1 MGRREGRR
9 VPVRNRME
17 LPPPCRARGEVAGPP
32 AANFTP
38 FVLTAE
44 HEDRGAKRGWPAG
57 RGLSGTSVRRSRV
70 PLSDAGCRCGARPGR
85 GGRTSIAGLASGGG
99 AAPGHLP
106 PHLGEMNRLP
116 GSHPASGKLSPT
128 RPAPPSAFCFLR
140 DPR

>member
-1 MGRREGRR
+1 M
-9 VPVRNRME
+9 PVRNRME

-70 PLSDAGCRCGARPGR
+70 PLSDAGCRCGARPG
-85 GGRTSIAGLASGGG
+85 GGVGGLPLLG
-99 AAPGHLP
+99 LL
-106 PHLGEMNRLP
+106 LGE
-116 GSHPASGKLSPT
+116 
-128 RPAPPSAFCFLR
+128 APPQDTSPLTWVR
-140 DPR
+140 